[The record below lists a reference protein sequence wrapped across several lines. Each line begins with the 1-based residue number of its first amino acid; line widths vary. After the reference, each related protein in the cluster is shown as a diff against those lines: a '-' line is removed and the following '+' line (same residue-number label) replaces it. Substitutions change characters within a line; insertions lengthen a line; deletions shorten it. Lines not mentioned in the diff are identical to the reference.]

1 MLFPPDVSRPV
12 RLALVHLENR
22 SDEPLI
28 VDYTETWDLA
38 RDGYRVAEAAAVAE
52 TRDGLRALADASVA
66 PRARPPRQTPAVG
79 LALDLRLALPA
90 GARRPL
96 AFVYAAPEPDE
107 EPHVLVRA
115 FRGMVAV
122 ELERTLEAWRASQ
135 YQ

>member
-1 MLFPPDVSRPV
+1 MVEGRHLRLEHVLFRPDVSRPV

-22 SDEPLI
+22 GDEPLI

-79 LALDLRLALPA
+79 LA
-90 GARRPL
+90 
-96 AFVYAAPEPDE
+96 PDE
-107 EPHVLVRA
+107 GFIGCVMVLSRSPGR
-115 FRGMVAV
+115 FLPPFLLSCLG
-122 ELERTLEAWRASQ
+122 AS
-135 YQ
+135 